1 MSFGEPNNPYGPPPQ
16 QPAPADPPYGYPQ
29 QPPAAPDYG
38 HPQQQA
44 GPPPGYGFPQQPA
57 YPGYPGYPAHPGG
70 NAIPQSMPGL
80 LATAR
85 VFLYLIAAVQIVVG
99 LIWLY
104 VAAFV
109 NDVSNKA
116 DGLSSSSDNPFNGLG
131 DGGHMAAG
139 LVLFMALI
147 ALGLATLSITLG
159 VKFGR
164 GGQGVRITT
173 VVYGALGGVLGL
185 LALVAGLNSG
195 LASAIIFPLLW
206 VVFAA
211 VITAAPVVPSGTAWF
226 QRPRY

>member
-1 MSFGEPNNPYGPPPQ
+1 MSFGDPNNPYGPPPS
-16 QPAPADPPYGYPQ
+16 QPPSAAPGYGYPQ
-29 QPPAAPDYG
+29 AP
-38 HPQQQA
+38 A
-44 GPPPGYGFPQQPA
+44 GPPQGYGYPQQPA
-57 YPGYPGYPAHPGG
+57 YPGYPGG
-70 NAIPQSMPGL
+70 NAMPQSMPGL
-80 LATAR
+80 LVTAR
-85 VFLYLIAAVQIVVG
+85 VFLYLISAVQIIGG

-116 DGLSSSSDNPFNGLG
+116 DDLGSSSEDNPFTSIGE
-131 DGGHMAAG
+131 GGHTAAG
-139 LVLFMALI
+139 LIVFFALI
-147 ALGLATLSITLG
+147 ALGLAALSITLG

-185 LALVAGLNSG
+185 IMLFAGMDSG
-195 LASAIIFPLLW
+195 LASAVIFPLIW

-226 QRPRY
+226 NRPRY

>member
-1 MSFGEPNNPYGPPPQ
+1 MSFGDPNNPYGPPPQ
-16 QPAPADPPYGYPQ
+16 QPPAAPGYGYPQ
-29 QPPAAPDYG
+29 QPPAPPQAYG
-38 HPQQQA
+38 
-44 GPPPGYGFPQQPA
+44 YPQQPA
-57 YPGYPGYPAHPGG
+57 YPGYPGG
-70 NAIPQSMPGL
+70 NMMPQSMPGL
-80 LATAR
+80 LVTAR
-85 VFLYLIAAVQIVVG
+85 VFLYLISAVQIIVG

-116 DGLSSSSDNPFNGLG
+116 DDLGNSSSNNPFNTIGN
-131 DGGHMAAG
+131 GGHMAAG
-139 LVLFMALI
+139 LIVFIALI
-147 ALGLATLSITLG
+147 ALGLAALSITLG

-185 LALVAGLNSG
+185 IGLFAGMDSG
-195 LASAIIFPLLW
+195 LASAVIFPLIW

-226 QRPRY
+226 NRPRY